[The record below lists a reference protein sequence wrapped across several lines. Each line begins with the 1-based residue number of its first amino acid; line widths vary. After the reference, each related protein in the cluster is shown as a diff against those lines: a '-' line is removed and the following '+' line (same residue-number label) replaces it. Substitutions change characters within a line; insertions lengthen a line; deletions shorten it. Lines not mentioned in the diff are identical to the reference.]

1 MREHHSYRDLS
12 EEEQNMLWKN
22 FSEGDEKSRRDLIQL
37 NYPLVRAVASRFAF
51 DCSHLDDLVQGGMV
65 GLLDAMERFDPQR
78 GVPFGVYAFPF
89 IKGEVLKCLKEMK
102 GEKKSSLSA
111 LDREKPLKEAVKSTS
126 LSLEEWMEKGESLA
140 LADLHAE
147 EMFETVNDRLALHT
161 AVSQLSKEEQR
172 LLYCRYVLKKSQVE
186 TGKDFS
192 LSQTRIS
199 RKEQEI
205 LVKLRGMM

>member
-1 MREHHSYRDLS
+1 MKEPHSYRDLS
-12 EEEQNMLWKN
+12 EKEQKFLWKN
-22 FSEGDEKSRRDLIQL
+22 FSKGDEKSRHLLIQL
-37 NYPLVRAVASRFAF
+37 NYPLVVAIASRFAF
-51 DCSHLDDLVQGGMV
+51 EGSYRDDLVQGGVV
-65 GLLDAMERFDPQR
+65 GLLDAMERFDPER

-102 GEKKSSLSA
+102 GEKKMSSPA
-111 LDREKPLKEAVKSTS
+111 LNRDKPLKEAIKSTS

-147 EMFETVNDRLALHT
+147 EMFESVNDRLALHT
-161 AVSQLSKEEQR
+161 AVACLDIEEQR
-172 LLYCRYVLKKSQVE
+172 LLYCRYVLKKNQVE
-186 TGKDFS
+186 TGKDLS

-205 LVKLRGMM
+205 LAKLRGMM